1 VRFLCTPP
9 WNLASE
15 FSPKPS
21 SSNTVL
27 PSNHKIQSKCSVS
40 SLRRIIQKKST
51 SQRITLFTSR
61 SFTILSAYG
70 YRKDE
75 RALPGN
81 LQSYNFGPSPRNI
94 IIIIII
100 INYSVIQHSLFM
112 SVCKQL
118 HMHYSSRKDTECR
131 GPHSFSHTSFSLSAV
146 TTANQLSTASSN
158 VTFQPEA
165 ASFRA

>member
-1 VRFLCTPP
+1 M
-9 WNLASE
+9 
-15 FSPKPS
+15 
-21 SSNTVL
+21 L

-81 LQSYNFGPSPRNI
+81 LQSYNFGPSPRN